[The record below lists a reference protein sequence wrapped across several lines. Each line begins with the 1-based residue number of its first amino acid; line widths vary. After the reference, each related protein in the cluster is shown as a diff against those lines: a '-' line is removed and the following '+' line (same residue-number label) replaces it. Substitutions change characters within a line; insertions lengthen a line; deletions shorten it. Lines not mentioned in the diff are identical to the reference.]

1 MKIYELNESH
11 DDEIFRK
18 LLNKKQAMNKG
29 KIIGWKLKDIEISV
43 ARLRDALRIAFSI
56 NEVNLNAG
64 PNILKERFNYNP
76 DGDHPYSFAVNSYCE
91 AKLKEAALLH
101 EMFDPVY
108 ESDRKHTSEKIIGYK
123 LPVTIHVDEGP
134 VQAGHL
140 FVHDKCFPAYYFPK
154 GTIMDSNKYK
164 IPREIAE
171 TWEPVYE
178 KEYIE
183 LNINNQI
190 IKIYKGKIVVD
201 NGNEISHEEVKTL
214 FNAVRD
220 FPKTIHGSINNY
232 PIEFDSIKVGCT
244 RFVRK
249 DIVEVLSTYQD
260 FNNKDK

>member
-1 MKIYELNESH
+1 MKIYELNASN
-11 DDEIFRK
+11 DDEIFIK

-43 ARLRDALRIAFSI
+43 PRLQDAIRIAYGGPPDFRS
-56 NEVNLNAG
+56 NESLREKFRV
-64 PNILKERFNYNP
+64 NP
-76 DGDHPYSFAVNSYCE
+76 DGDHPYSFGIHSICE
-91 AKLKEAALLH
+91 ARLREAALLH

-108 ESDRKHTSEKIIGYK
+108 ESDRKHTGEKIIGYK
-123 LPVTIHVDEGP
+123 LPVTIHIDEGP

-140 FVHDKCFPAYYFPK
+140 FIHDKCFPAYYFPK

-164 IPREIAE
+164 IPREIVE

-183 LNINNQI
+183 LTINNQI

-201 NGNEISHEEVKTL
+201 NGNEISHEEVKIL

-220 FPKTIHGSINNY
+220 FPKVIHGSKDNY

-244 RFVRK
+244 RFIRK
-249 DIVEVLSTYQD
+249 DIVEVLSTYQN
-260 FNNKDK
+260 FNNLPK